1 MSDTPRDEGH
11 REVDARLVR
20 IEARLAALERALGLQ
35 GTPAGPVTRVPDAPT
50 AEASVI
56 SAVHEATASPGD
68 TAYGVLVEP
77 VPGSASAGSA
87 VPAVN
92 AHAAGV
98 PSVGAAGSPG
108 AREGAPAPAQP
119 EASDSERRAA
129 AARLLRGGAGGEASY
144 EASAEAFS
152 GAVEASSA
160 RGTVEAMIG
169 GRWFAWLG
177 ALAVVVAIVLFLKL
191 AWDAGYLRVP
201 PAGRCLGAAGFGV
214 LLMLAGEWARRRV
227 SAWAS
232 AGLSAAGV
240 AAVYAAVYAAFG
252 LFDLI
257 DAPAAFALLAATS
270 GLGVGIA
277 ARANLSSVAMIS
289 IVGAYAT
296 PFILGSQSASPV
308 VFPSYLFAILTT
320 GLVLAAWRR
329 GSFARVGWL
338 TWWGTMILG
347 GLWAWREGAAEPLL
361 VMTFLGLCWSVVHA
375 SAVVA
380 TRGERGADTDA
391 FAEPADF
398 TRAVPPS
405 QTGMLL
411 SSFGVTAWS
420 AGLAVWAARE
430 SGVIGQWLPPLA
442 GAGVAMVLAQVLCG
456 MLRVLVDVPR
466 TGRER
471 LGAALLVQAGA
482 LVVAGVALSVAGR
495 PAVPV
500 WLVMGLAA
508 VVGGRWIRSRGL
520 DVYGVVVMGI
530 GAGRLIAWDS
540 WRGGLAAPIREHL
553 GLVASWWMV
562 YALVAACVWG
572 VAAWVLS
579 LGRRPERAVRGLA
592 VFAAIVCVAMLMAA
606 LTHGKAVGACTA
618 IGWALIGLAS
628 VGLGGWARAVRLE
641 AIGLWAL
648 GLATVRLVAFDA
660 IEAPAGI
667 AWAGLELS
675 VWTLAAGLIG
685 ACWLAAGAIAGG
697 RAEGSPRG
705 RALRDAGAW
714 AMVAMLMVA
723 PLVGDWQA
731 TSLLWVWV
739 VVSVGAAAG
748 SVLVPRL
755 RLEPPAAAALG
766 LCALAWCGVYLA
778 EPALDWTGGPTLAGL
793 HQGLWSGLIAGGT
806 MAAMCAWRLG
816 DVPRW
821 VRGRL
826 VMVGWGV
833 ALFLAWSSTSLEV
846 ARLGAL
852 ATGDQTVRKAAISIW
867 WGLFAA
873 GLIGSGF
880 WRSAALVRQAG
891 LALMFVA
898 GVTVVVVDLAG
909 VPPAWRVAS
918 FLLLGLMMLAV
929 AFGYAKVT
937 SKRPTAG
944 EAAPDA

>member
-1 MSDTPRDEGH
+1 MSESPRDQDH
-11 REVDARLVR
+11 REVEGRLAR
-20 IEARLAALERALGLQ
+20 IEARLAALERAAGLA
-35 GTPAGPVTRVPDAPT
+35 GAPAMPVARVPDAPVT
-50 AEASVI
+50 EPVRMEVVS
-56 SAVHEATASPGD
+56 EATAAPGD

-77 VPGSASAGSA
+77 PPASASTAEPAPTVQAAPRSA
-87 VPAVN
+87 DA
-92 AHAAGV
+92 AAGV
-98 PSVGAAGSPG
+98 GAEA
-108 AREGAPAPAQP
+108 GAPVAA
-119 EASDSERRAA
+119 EATVEALGRRAA
-129 AARLLRGGAGGEASY
+129 AARLLRGGARDEAS
-144 EASAEAFS
+144 EKASYGASFGAEES
-152 GAVEASSA
+152 SSA

-270 GLGVGIA
+270 ALGVGIA
-277 ARANLSSVAMIS
+277 ARANLASVALIS

-296 PFILGSQSASPV
+296 PFVLGSQSASPV
-308 VFPSYLFAILTT
+308 VFPSYLFAILAT

-347 GLWAWREGAAEPLL
+347 GMWAWREGAAEPLL
-361 VMTFLGLCWSVVHA
+361 VMTFLGLCWSAVHA

-380 TRGERGADTDA
+380 TRGERGGETGVYD
-391 FAEPADF
+391 EPADF

-405 QTGMLL
+405 ETGMLL

-482 LVVAGVALSVAGR
+482 LLVAGVALGVAGR

-500 WLVMGLAA
+500 WLAMGLAA

-540 WRGGLAAPIREHL
+540 WRGGLATPTREHL
-553 GLVASWWMV
+553 GLVVSWWML
-562 YALVAACVWG
+562 YALIAACAWG
-572 VAAWVLS
+572 AAAWVLS
-579 LGRRPERAVRGLA
+579 LGRRPERPVRHLA
-592 VFAAIVCVAMLMAA
+592 VFAAGVCVAMLMAS
-606 LTHGKAVGACTA
+606 LTHSGAIGACTA
-618 IGWALIGLAS
+618 IGWAVIALAAVS
-628 VGLGGWARAVRLE
+628 LGGWARAVRLE
-641 AIGLWAL
+641 SIGLVAL
-648 GLATVRLVAFDA
+648 GLATARLVAFDGM
-660 IEAPAGI
+660 EPPAGI

-685 ACWLAAGAIAGG
+685 ACWLAAGVIAGG

-714 AMVAMLMVA
+714 GMVAMLMIA

-739 VVSVGAAAG
+739 VVGVGASAG

-755 RLEPPAAAALG
+755 RLERPAAAALG

-793 HQGLWSGLIAGGT
+793 HQGLWSGLIVGVT
-806 MAAMCAWRLG
+806 MATMCAWGLRN
-816 DVPRW
+816 VPRW
-821 VRGRL
+821 VRDRL

-852 ATGDQTVRKAAISIW
+852 ATGDPTVRKAAISIW

-873 GLIGSGF
+873 GLICAGF

-898 GVTVVVVDLAG
+898 GVKVVVVDLAG

-918 FLLLGLMMLAV
+918 FLLLGLLMLAV

-937 SKRPTAG
+937 ARRP
-944 EAAPDA
+944 AASEGRSSP